1 VDNAGNPIY
10 VVAENGTDFLIT
22 EDGNTPQINELTYNQ
37 IFKPHIELYWSDDG
51 GISFFPADVLEF
63 SHLVS
68 INGECVGIN
77 LYISKQGIQADM
89 RKSIANCTFGRN
101 HAHKEDEWRSLLM
114 FRKLNCNSW
123 INGFRILL
131 IP

>member
-63 SHLVS
+63 SQLGFYQWRMRWYQLGTSRNRVYKLICVS
-68 INGECVGIN
+68 PSPIVLLGGIM
-77 LYISKQGIQADM
+77 LTRRTSGGAY
-89 RKSIANCTFGRN
+89 
-101 HAHKEDEWRSLLM
+101 
-114 FRKLNCNSW
+114 
-123 INGFRILL
+123 
-131 IP
+131 